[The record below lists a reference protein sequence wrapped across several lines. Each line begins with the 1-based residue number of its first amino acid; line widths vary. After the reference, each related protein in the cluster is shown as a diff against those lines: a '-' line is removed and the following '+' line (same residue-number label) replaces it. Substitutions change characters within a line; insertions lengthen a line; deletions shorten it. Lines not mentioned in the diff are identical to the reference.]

1 MTNIISVIIPIYNTP
16 VNLFEKCIDSL
27 ISQQYENLEIILVD
41 DGSSSGIEQICDK
54 YADKYPNIT
63 TIHTNNNGL
72 AAARNLGVKKSN
84 GNWIMFLD
92 SDDWLDPM
100 TCYELSSYLKKY
112 NFIDFITYGF
122 YHDFENRCEKCVFS
136 YDDTAVFDSSMR
148 NELILNAL
156 KTNSLYSSS
165 CWKIFKKSFLDENDL
180 FHDEKIRQG
189 SEDLEFMLRVIDSYN
204 STLCINK
211 RYYHYVMNQNSITNS
226 FNEKNAYSVLQCF
239 KKMEDVI
246 INKNEIVKD
255 SFYIR
260 SWNAICASIISG
272 FMNPNNSLKYREKA
286 VVIPE
291 VNDYIRLIRDA
302 TYVLTDSF
310 HAVSF
315 CLNLEKQFYVYYPN
329 KYAERLKSILLI
341 MELTDRELMNN
352 DYDTNIDY
360 KKVNKIL
367 MKKRKLAKD
376 LMLKVLDKGI

>member
-136 YDDTAVFDSSMR
+136 YGDTAVFDSSMR

-272 FMNPNNSLKYREKA
+272 FMNPNNSLKYREKRKKTRQ
-286 VVIPE
+286 
-291 VNDYIRLIRDA
+291 YL
-302 TYVLTDSF
+302 
-310 HAVSF
+310 
-315 CLNLEKQFYVYYPN
+315 
-329 KYAERLKSILLI
+329 
-341 MELTDRELMNN
+341 NN
-352 DYDTNIDY
+352 DFCIKTI
-360 KKVNKIL
+360 KKVNIL
-367 MKKRKLAKD
+367 KLSFTRALVLIFSKTNLYFLIY
-376 LMLKVLDKGI
+376 LMAMMRNKQKGR